1 MNIKQEAN
9 ALGQAILDAIVCYGE
24 GDNNADVLCNLQN
37 EIYEILKSPTR
48 VLCWREDKSIPLP
61 AYQSDGAACCDLY
74 IKSIE
79 ILGHRIVCHT
89 GLHVALPEGY
99 EMQIRPRSNL
109 TKTKLII
116 ANTPGTVDSDY
127 RGEILVIF
135 ECIDCCLSE
144 QIHLMQYYK
153 NYINAGKTNELYLPY
168 GIGDRC
174 AQLLIRRYEE
184 IAWHEV
190 ENLEDLGETKRGDGG
205 HGSTGNK

>member
-1 MNIKQEAN
+1 MNIRQEAN
-9 ALGQAILDAIVCYGE
+9 ELGQAILNAIVCYGE
-24 GDNNADVLCNLQN
+24 GDNNADILCNLQD
-37 EIYEILKSPTR
+37 EIYSILRKPTQ
-48 VLCWREDKSIPLP
+48 VLCWREDKNIPLP
-61 AYQSDGAACCDLY
+61 AYQTDGAACCDLY

-99 EMQIRPRSNL
+99 EMEIRPRSNL

-116 ANTPGTVDSDY
+116 ANSPGTVDEDY

-135 ECIDCCLSE
+135 ECVDCCLSE
-144 QIHLMQYYK
+144 QIHLMQYYN
-153 NYINAGKTNELYLPY
+153 NYVNNGKTNPLYLPY

-190 ENLEDLGETKRGDGG
+190 DTLEELGETKRGHGG
-205 HGSTGNK
+205 YGSTGK

>member
-1 MNIKQEAN
+1 MNIRQEAN

-24 GDNNADVLCNLQN
+24 GDNNANILCTLQD
-37 EIYEILKSPTR
+37 EIYEILKAPTR
-48 VLCWREDKSIPLP
+48 VLCWRKDKSIPLP
-61 AYQSDGAACCDLY
+61 AYQTDGAACCDLH
-74 IKSIE
+74 IQSIE
-79 ILGHRIVCHT
+79 IKAHRLICHT

-99 EMQIRPRSNL
+99 EMEIRPRSNL

-116 ANTPGTVDSDY
+116 ANAPGTVDADY

-135 ECIDCCLSE
+135 ECIEDSPSE
-144 QIHLMQYYK
+144 STNLFPYYN
-153 NYINAGKTNELYLPY
+153 NYINNNKLDDLYFPY

-190 ENLEDLGETKRGDGG
+190 DTLEELGETKRGHGG
-205 HGSTGNK
+205 YGSTGK